1 MCGCRLQEPGQ
12 GPPVKGHWQTCQR
25 GEGHWTVPHRGRPS
39 EIKAEAIAEANKITS
54 DCYRSRSKANAVTSR
69 GRCRAA
75 LAALRTDAATAEG
88 AVRLGV

>member
-1 MCGCRLQEPGQ
+1 M
-12 GPPVKGHWQTCQR
+12 
-25 GEGHWTVPHRGRPS
+25 PHRGRPS
-39 EIKAEAIAEANKITS
+39 EIKAEAAAEANQSNT
-54 DCYRSRSKANAVTSR
+54 DCNRSRSKANAVTTR